1 MEVSQLAEGLVR
13 IDRNG
18 SEYLG
23 IVTYIPTNTFAVT
36 KLTQQQRDNGFIV
49 REDSVEHWRPGG
61 FTEYAGR
68 LFLYGPYLE
77 GHTLS
82 ELLRDSADQVFPYL
96 NRLARAMRTLQ
107 EQEDVTPYVHTRGI
121 IFLADGGVLFL
132 PRDIMK
138 SIRDYQSTTDRIE
151 FRELFRHPDVDETEE
166 PRFAL
171 AVAAYRCL
179 TERYPYEA
187 DKEEDLREKMRT
199 GNLERPM
206 YLKPEIREDV
216 SDTIYGALQEPESK
230 LPTIEQWEEHFT
242 SWLTTGVYQ
251 ELSEERRVEIQAK
264 AEAERSALN
273 RRFRRQEYFRK
284 NWRRIVAISLVAILV
299 GTIPAT
305 IIYNNL
311 QPAPTAGLP
320 ADEVVREF
328 YTSITE
334 LDHQTME
341 GATVDDAAG
350 GMIREVTGIFVFAR
364 MRMAVEMQNAFV
376 DPQQWRDEGMPELTD
391 GRNVYGIANLR
402 IEAQRSPN
410 PDEEVFRVHYE
421 KWSPN
426 QGAMS
431 DAPGGGAAGANPAG
445 DTVGDMATGNTGGTG
460 TAPGTGTE
468 GQAQAPTVEVQTPD
482 PMGVEITE
490 RVFLRQERGNWVIY
504 RIEREEEE
512 SLPGP
517 DWT

>member
-1 MEVSQLAEGLVR
+1 
-13 IDRNG
+13 
-18 SEYLG
+18 
-23 IVTYIPTNTFAVT
+23 
-36 KLTQQQRDNGFIV
+36 
-49 REDSVEHWRPGG
+49 
-61 FTEYAGR
+61 
-68 LFLYGPYLE
+68 
-77 GHTLS
+77 
-82 ELLRDSADQVFPYL
+82 
-96 NRLARAMRTLQ
+96 
-107 EQEDVTPYVHTRGI
+107 
-121 IFLADGGVLFL
+121 
-132 PRDIMK
+132 
-138 SIRDYQSTTDRIE
+138 
-151 FRELFRHPDVDETEE
+151 
-166 PRFAL
+166 
-171 AVAAYRCL
+171 
-179 TERYPYEA
+179 
-187 DKEEDLREKMRT
+187 
-199 GNLERPM
+199 
-206 YLKPEIREDV
+206 
-216 SDTIYGALQEPESK
+216 
-230 LPTIEQWEEHFT
+230 
-242 SWLTTGVYQ
+242 
-251 ELSEERRVEIQAK
+251 
-264 AEAERSALN
+264 
-273 RRFRRQEYFRK
+273 
-284 NWRRIVAISLVAILV
+284 V

>member
-1 MEVSQLAEGLVR
+1 MRMEVSQLAEGLVR

-18 SEYLG
+18 TEYLG
-23 IVTYIPTNTFAVT
+23 IVTYIPSNTFAVT
-36 KLTQQQRDNGFIV
+36 KLTQQQRDPGFIV
-49 REDSVEHWRPGG
+49 RDEQVERWKPGG
-61 FTEYAGR
+61 FTEFAGR

-77 GHTLS
+77 GRTLS
-82 ELLRDSADQVFPYL
+82 ELLRNGADQVFPYL

-107 EQEDVTPYVHTRGI
+107 ESEGGLTPYVHTRGI
-121 IFLADGGVLFL
+121 IFLRDGGVLFL
-132 PRDIMK
+132 PQDLMK
-138 SIRDYQSTTDRIE
+138 SIRDFQSTTDRIE
-151 FRELFRHPDVDETEE
+151 FRELFRHPDLDEEAE

-179 TERYPYEA
+179 SEEYPYQAES
-187 DKEEDLREKMRT
+187 EEDLRERMRT
-199 GNLERPM
+199 GHLERPM

-216 SDTIYGALQEPESK
+216 SDTIYAALREPEAK
-230 LPTIEQWEEHFT
+230 LPTVEQWEEHFT
-242 SWLTTGVYQ
+242 NWLTSGVYQ
-251 ELSEERRVEIQAK
+251 DISEDRRVEIQAK
-264 AEAERSALN
+264 AEAERSTLD
-273 RRFRRQEYFRK
+273 RRFRRQAYFRK
-284 NWRRIVAISLVAILV
+284 NWKRLVAITLVAILV

-305 IIYNNL
+305 IIYNKL
-311 QPAPTAGLP
+311 QPSPTAGLP
-320 ADEVVREF
+320 ADDVVREF

-341 GATVDDAAG
+341 GATVDKAAA

-364 MRMAVEMQNAFV
+364 MRMAVEMRNAFA
-376 DPQQWRDEGMPELTD
+376 DPQEWRDQGMPELTE

-421 KWSPN
+421 KWSPD
-426 QGAMS
+426 QGSMS
-431 DAPGGGAAGANPAG
+431 RNSSSAGSAG
-445 DTVGDMATGNTGGTG
+445 PSA
-460 TAPGTGTE
+460 E
-468 GQAQAPTVEVQTPD
+468 AQSPSVEVQAAD

-504 RIEREEEE
+504 RIEREDQEA
-512 SLPGP
+512 LPKP